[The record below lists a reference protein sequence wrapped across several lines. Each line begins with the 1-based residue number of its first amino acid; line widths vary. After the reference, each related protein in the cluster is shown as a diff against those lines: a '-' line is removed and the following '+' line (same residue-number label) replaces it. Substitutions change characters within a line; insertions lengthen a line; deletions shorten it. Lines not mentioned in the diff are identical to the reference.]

1 MGRAMQPVSVDGI
14 EFDALMS
21 STEAYDATVPEYSV
35 ETGFAV
41 SDTIILSP
49 ETLDMTLLVSN
60 RPVTWAKRFG
70 NSGDRVAEVVKRL
83 KSLYFQKK
91 LITVTTSSETY
102 TDMAILS
109 LSIPKT
115 NAMMEAMEIPIKFKK
130 VRVTATKTA
139 TIPDSYGKSG
149 ASAASAGTASTSK
162 GSSGGGSGSGS
173 SSGSGSNSGV
183 GSSGGGNKS
192 GSILYSAAAGM
203 GLMK

>member
-1 MGRAMQPVSVDGI
+1 MVRAMQPVSVDGI

-49 ETLDMTLLVSN
+49 EALDMTLLVSN

-70 NSGDRVAEVVKRL
+70 NSEDRVAEVVKRL

-109 LSIPKT
+109 LIIPKT

-149 ASAASAGTASTSK
+149 ASAGTASTSK

-173 SSGSGSNSGV
+173 GSGSNSGG
-183 GSSGGGNKS
+183 GSSGGSQKS

>member
-1 MGRAMQPVSVDGI
+1 
-14 EFDALMS
+14 
-21 STEAYDATVPEYSV
+21 
-35 ETGFAV
+35 
-41 SDTIILSP
+41 
-49 ETLDMTLLVSN
+49 
-60 RPVTWAKRFG
+60 
-70 NSGDRVAEVVKRL
+70 
-83 KSLYFQKK
+83 
-91 LITVTTSSETY
+91 
-102 TDMAILS
+102 MAILS
-109 LSIPKT
+109 LIIPKT

-173 SSGSGSNSGV
+173 GSGSNSGG
-183 GSSGGGNKS
+183 GSSGGSQKS

>member
-1 MGRAMQPVSVDGI
+1 MVRAMQPVSVEGI

-49 ETLDMTLLVSN
+49 EALDMTLLVSN

-70 NSGDRVAEVVKRL
+70 NSEDRVAEVVKRL

-102 TDMAILS
+102 TDMAILIHI
-109 LSIPKT
+109 IPNT
-115 NAMMEAMEIPIKFKK
+115 NAIMEAMEIPIKDKNY
-130 VRVTATKTA
+130 RDTATKTA
-139 TIPDSYGKSG
+139 TIPYSNLKSG

-173 SSGSGSNSGV
+173 GSGSNSGG
-183 GSSGGGNKS
+183 GSSGGSQKS

>member
-91 LITVTTSSETY
+91 LISVMPQSSQRTPISSARSTEPR
-102 TDMAILS
+102 DPSIIIWLMATLGES
-109 LSIPKT
+109 
-115 NAMMEAMEIPIKFKK
+115 AEY
-130 VRVTATKTA
+130 TATGPPLTVQV
-139 TIPDSYGKSG
+139 PR
-149 ASAASAGTASTSK
+149 TSK
-162 GSSGGGSGSGS
+162 C
-173 SSGSGSNSGV
+173 V
-183 GSSGGGNKS
+183 K
-192 GSILYSAAAGM
+192 LT
-203 GLMK
+203 

>member
-1 MGRAMQPVSVDGI
+1 MARATQPVSVDGI

-21 STEAYDATVPEYSV
+21 STEAFDATVPEYSV

-41 SDTIILSP
+41 SDTIILAP

-70 NSGDRVAEVVKRL
+70 NAGDRVAQVVKRL
-83 KSLYFQKK
+83 KELYFKKK
-91 LITVTTSSETY
+91 LITVTTSSDTY
-102 TDMAILS
+102 TDMAITS

-115 NAMMEAMEIPIKFKK
+115 NAMMEAIEIPIKFKK

-162 GSSGGGSGSGS
+162 GSGWGGSAAGSGS
-173 SSGSGSNSGV
+173 SSGS
-183 GSSGGGNKS
+183 SGGGSNGNGSQKS